1 MACCKKAKAQKKA
14 SKAFGKAQKN
24 TNKKA
29 QHFTK
34 VANKQ
39 AAVAGKKFEDFQNT
53 VTDRVHEGI
62 EKATPVLEDAASK
75 ARVKAGVLAAVA
87 ADKLNDVEVPEQ
99 AQTLA
104 AKAGYS
110 KRDLKKARKNAVKSA
125 NAFAK
130 QQKKAGKKTNKG
142 LLLTGLVVAA
152 GSAGYAAYK
161 ASRPVEDPWKTP
173 VKPATETKT
182 VSPVTPQTATET
194 KSANA
199 AAPVTPKTVAE
210 TKPATETKA
219 PASAPKPAT
228 APKVVTETKASA
240 TKNTSGAA
248 HAAPKKSADPDS
260 DTSRREAEKKAA
272 NPAATTREKSSE
284 EIVAQTSKAPVG
296 KANNAAPAT
305 KAAQNSS
312 YTNNKETT
320 SSKLNEEG
328 VEAKD
333 PKKK

>member
-39 AAVAGKKFEDFQNT
+39 ATVAGKKFEDFQNT

-199 AAPVTPKTVAE
+199 TAPVTPKTVAE
-210 TKPATETKA
+210 T
-219 PASAPKPAT
+219 KPAT

-240 TKNTSGAA
+240 PKNTSGAA